1 MEKFIRKALFF
12 VTKIGV
18 NVTKNDIEQIL
29 NAKIQITSSLVF
41 QTLYKTG

>member
-12 VTKIGV
+12 VTKIRV

-29 NAKIQITSSLVF
+29 KAKIQF

>member
-29 NAKIQITSSLVF
+29 KNKIQFLRVDIFSRF
-41 QTLYKTG
+41 P